1 MEWRK
6 EKKRV
11 KVPKANNAVFF
22 FTFSIRFLSFSS
34 SSSSSSSSF
43 ERAENSG
50 KRERETPWG
59 CRTESCVILIH
70 FSPSPSSLHSLCL
83 PARSVRAARFPR
95 NEMDEKINKIKIYLK
110 NLSAPSGY
118 VSPPH
123 ARGTRTFDQ
132 HFPTDESDSFSHEN
146 WQILLIQK
154 QKQNHVHQSLA
165 SFFRSL
171 PIFFINYKCTNS
183 EFNFLFNFSSKKKT
197 NFFPCQFRSFKQNQP
212 VCGARLFV
220 TKNEGK
226 TRAIFGRVEDKKKTR
241 HLAIS
246 RSRYGRK
253 K

>member
-22 FTFSIRFLSFSS
+22 FTFSIRFLSFS

-154 QKQNHVHQSLA
+154 QNHVHQSLA

-171 PIFFINYKCTNS
+171 PIFFINYKCTNA
-183 EFNFLFNFSSKKKT
+183 EFKFFSNFSKKT
-197 NFFPCQFRSFKQNQP
+197 FFHVNFIHSSRTNLCVVRDYSS
-212 VCGARLFV
+212 R
-220 TKNEGK
+220 K
-226 TRAIFGRVEDKKKTR
+226 TRGKLAQFSVGWKDKKTR